1 MPTIKSI
8 EILTFAYSVEG
19 LSIDHSANS
28 VYTPGG
34 KIDRRGHAVII
45 TDSDGVMG
53 EWVSKDPDA
62 AMVAQAR
69 SLAPWLVGRDAD
81 SREQMYDDCKRMQ
94 RKLWAFG
101 YSPIDIALWDL
112 AGKRYGVSVTKLLGG
127 FRTKL
132 PTYASTFHGDRN
144 GGLST
149 KEAFADYA
157 EYCYGL
163 GFRAFKIHGWT
174 AGDRREEA
182 ENVLHVASK
191 VGHKMDLM
199 LDPACELKTFGDALY
214 VGRACD
220 EAKFFWYEDPFRDG
234 GYSCHVHRK
243 LRQLLKT
250 PLLMGEHV
258 RGLEAKAD
266 TIASEA
272 TDYVRANPTL
282 DMGITG
288 VMKIAH
294 LAESFGLDCEMH
306 GCGPAHR
313 HCMAALRNTNYYEL
327 ALCAPKIGNPA
338 PPIYTCG
345 YTDQPWDVDKD
356 GCFPVP
362 TGPGLGVTHDWS
374 FIRKQQIDTVT
385 AKAG

>member
-1 MPTIKSI
+1 MPTIKRI
-8 EILTFAYSVEG
+8 DILTFGFTLEG
-19 LSIDHSANS
+19 LSIDESMNA

-34 KIDRRGHAVII
+34 RIERKGWALTI
-45 TDSDGVMG
+45 TDSDGVTG
-53 EWVSKDPDA
+53 EFVNVNYDA
-62 AMVAQAR
+62 AMVAQTKD
-69 SLAPWLVGRDAD
+69 LAKLLIGRDAD
-81 SREQMYDDCKRMQ
+81 AREKMYDDAKRIQ

-101 YSPIDIALWDL
+101 YSNLDIALWDL
-112 AGKRYGVSVTKLLGG
+112 AGKRHGVPVSRLLGG
-127 FRTKL
+127 FRERL

-157 EYCYGL
+157 EHCYEL

-174 AGDRREEA
+174 AGNRREEA
-182 ENVLHVASK
+182 ENVRHVGSR
-191 VGHKMDLM
+191 VGDRMDLM

-220 EAKFFWYEDPFRDG
+220 DAGFFWYEDPFRDG
-234 GYSCHVHRK
+234 GYSRHVHRK

-266 TIASEA
+266 TITAEA
-272 TDYVRANPTL
+272 TDFVRANPTL

-294 LAESFGLDCEMH
+294 LAEAHGLDVELH
-306 GCGPAHR
+306 GAGPAHR
-313 HCMAALRNTNYYEL
+313 HCMAAIRNTNYYEL
-327 ALCAPKIGNPA
+327 ALCAPKIGNPK
-338 PPIYTCG
+338 PPIYACG
-345 YTDQPWDVDKD
+345 YTDEPDDVGRD

-362 TGPGLGVTHDWS
+362 TGPGLGVSYDWD
-374 FIRKQQIDTVT
+374 FIEARLIGRETI
-385 AKAG
+385 A

>member
-1 MPTIKSI
+1 MPTIERI
-8 EILTFAYSVEG
+8 EIGTFGFTLEG
-19 LSIDHSANS
+19 LSIDESMNA

-34 KIDRRGHAVII
+34 RVERKGWTLAI
-45 TDSDGVMG
+45 TDSEGAKG
-53 EWVSKDPDA
+53 EFVNVNYDA
-62 AMVAQAR
+62 AMVAQTR
-69 SLAPWLVGRDAD
+69 ELAKLLIGRDAD
-81 SREQMYDDCKRMQ
+81 SREKMYDDCKRIQ

-101 YSPIDIALWDL
+101 YSNLDIALWDL
-112 AGKRYGVSVTKLLGG
+112 AGKRHGVPVSRLLGG
-127 FRTKL
+127 FRERL

-144 GGLST
+144 GGLSS

-157 EYCYGL
+157 EYCYEL

-182 ENVLHVASK
+182 ENVRHVGAK
-191 VGHKMDLM
+191 VGDRMDLM

-220 EAKFFWYEDPFRDG
+220 DARFFWYEDPFRDG
-234 GYSCHVHRK
+234 GYSRHAHRK
-243 LRQLLKT
+243 LRQLLET

-266 TIASEA
+266 TIAAEA

-294 LAESFGLDCEMH
+294 LAEAHGLDVELH
-306 GCGPAHR
+306 GAGPAHR
-313 HCMAALRNTNYYEL
+313 QCMAAIRNTNFYEL
-327 ALCAPKIGNPA
+327 ALCAPGIGNPK
-338 PPIYTCG
+338 PPVYGCG
-345 YTDQPWDVDKD
+345 YTDSPEAVGRD

-362 TGPGLGVTHDWS
+362 SGPGLGVSYDWD
-374 FIRKQQIDTVT
+374 FINRQQVEHVVFT
-385 AKAG
+385 